1 MHSDA
6 PDLPNGFL
14 TPSTIETERL
24 FLRPF
29 RSKDWKDML
38 QYYSDAE
45 AIRYT
50 TGRTLTEN
58 ETWQKVAT
66 SIGHWQ
72 IFGYG
77 PYAIEHKATQR
88 VIGTTGPWFPI
99 DWPSPEI
106 KWALSKE
113 YWGQGLAT
121 EAVKAVQK
129 MVWQHLPDIAF
140 ISLIDSRNQAS
151 IRLAEKVGAQLE
163 SERPFRGGLW
173 YLYRHPASPPSE

>member
-1 MHSDA
+1 MHSDT
-6 PDLPNGFL
+6 PDLTNGFL

-29 RSKDWKDML
+29 QSKDWKDML
-38 QYYSDAE
+38 HYYSDSE

-50 TGRTLTEN
+50 TRRTLTEN

-77 PYAIEHKATQR
+77 PYAIEHKPTQQ

-106 KWALSKE
+106 KWALTRK

-121 EAVKAVQK
+121 EAVKAVQN
-129 MVWQHLPDIAF
+129 MAWEFLPDIAF

-151 IRLAEKVGAQLE
+151 IRLAEKVGSRLE
-163 SERPFRGGLW
+163 SERTFRGGLW
-173 YLYRHPASPPSE
+173 YLYRHPESHPSG